1 MSLLHPKSATPTRA
15 AAPVNVREF
24 LAFRLGDEDYAID
37 ILKVQEIRVF
47 DTVTKLPG
55 APAYIKGVINLRGLI
70 APVLDLRVKFGFEH
84 AEYGPFTVLIVLH
97 VRDRLVAAVVD
108 AVADVIALSEDEI
121 KPRPEF
127 ATAVNIEY
135 VMGLATRNERMLILL
150 DIERLL
156 ESDELGLLDQEA
168 AA

>member
-1 MSLLHPKSATPTRA
+1 MISLQPSSSRPAQGSAVA
-15 AAPVNVREF
+15 ARREF
-24 LAFRLGDEDYAID
+24 LAFRLGEEDYAID

-47 DTVTKLPG
+47 DAVTKLPG
-55 APAYIKGVINLRGLI
+55 APEFIKGVINLRGLI

-108 AVADVIALSEDEI
+108 AVADVIALTDDEI

-127 ATAVNIEY
+127 ATAVNIDY
-135 VMGLATRNERMLILL
+135 VLGLASRGERMLILL
-150 DIERLL
+150 DIERLICG
-156 ESDELGLLDQEA
+156 EELGLFDQEA
-168 AA
+168 A